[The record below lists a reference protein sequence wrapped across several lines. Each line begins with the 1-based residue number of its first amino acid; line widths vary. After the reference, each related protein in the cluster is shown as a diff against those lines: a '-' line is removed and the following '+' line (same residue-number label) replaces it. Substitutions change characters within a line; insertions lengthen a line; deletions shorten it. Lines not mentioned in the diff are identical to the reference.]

1 MSNECLRKGCVQIW
15 VSPSFSMVP
24 WLLHFFWLFSNC
36 YVQNWVTT
44 VLLIKKMYDNNR
56 VRTLK
61 HFCESTSLHG
71 YNYLLNGESITQKV
85 FWVIVITTMTAIGI
99 SLLIQNTGDF
109 VDSRIITTIDSS
121 SAPLDVSILIPS
133 LLH

>member
-1 MSNECLRKGCVQIW
+1 MFEEGCY
-15 VSPSFSMVP
+15 
-24 WLLHFFWLFSNC
+24 LHFLWSYDCFISYDC
-36 YVQNWVTT
+36 SVIVTSKT
-44 VLLIKKMYDNNR
+44 ESHQKMYNNQR

-71 YNYLLNGESITQKV
+71 YNYLSNGESIAKKI
-85 FWVIVITTMTAIGI
+85 FWVIVITTMTATGV

-121 SAPLDVSILIPS
+121 SAPLDVSMILIPE
-133 LLH
+133 HK

>member
-1 MSNECLRKGCVQIW
+1 MS
-15 VSPSFSMVP
+15 
-24 WLLHFFWLFSNC
+24 
-36 YVQNWVTT
+36 
-44 VLLIKKMYDNNR
+44 
-56 VRTLK
+56 
-61 HFCESTSLHG
+61 
-71 YNYLLNGESITQKV
+71 NGESIAQKV

-133 LLH
+133 LH